1 MAVLNEALADELQR
15 QGVTRVFTLLGEDV
29 VQLGVQLTQRGIKL
43 VSARHESGA
52 IAMADGYARV
62 SGELAVAL
70 ISRGPGVTNALTGL
84 ENAAKASNP
93 VLVITGDNAPTT
105 RGVIYSKWLDQ
116 TALFKAAEIPFVTI
130 DSPDSAVADL
140 AAVTEWVRGGKLMV
154 AQFPGEIL
162 EATAGQAPASI
173 TLPPPRPVPGPPDPE
188 QITLLADLL
197 GEDWAFAHPV
207 ILGGRGAYRA
217 GAKQALQ
224 ELGDRIG
231 AILATTLMGKGLY
244 DDDPFSVGIS
254 GTYSSEA
261 AIELLGMADVVLAF
275 GSSLDPLTTIN
286 GSLWSKARVFRFD
299 ADPAQADKGSVPAE
313 IFVEADARLAAE
325 ALVAELDRRG
335 HKVTGMRNDRVRA
348 QIAEARIPPR
358 HRDIGRPGS
367 LDPRQVMMTLDE
379 LLPDERNVVLDNGH
393 HAAFSTAHLR
403 VPDPGAF
410 LTPLEFHC
418 VGASTGMA
426 TGAALARPDRMTLF
440 CVGDTGALMTFGDIE
455 SIARHRLPVVVVVVD
470 DGGLGAEIQYL
481 RVLGIDDTVAREHT
495 PSFAEVGRGLGFD
508 AYTIETLDDLTALR
522 ETIAEPTGPVLLHV
536 RVTEDVK
543 ADWVE
548 VVMLGHRSKEPAV
561 A

>member
-1 MAVLNEALADELQR
+1 MAALNEALADELQR

-29 VQLGVQLTQRGIKL
+29 VQLGVCLTRRGIEL

-84 ENAAKASNP
+84 ANAAKASNP
-93 VLVITGDNAPTT
+93 VLVITGDCPQAI
-105 RGVIYSKWLDQ
+105 RGVVYSKWMDQ
-116 TALFKAAEIPFVTI
+116 TALLQAAEIPFVTI

-140 AAVTEWVRGGKLMV
+140 AAAAEWARGGKLMV

-162 EATAGQAPASI
+162 EAAAGEAPASI
-173 TLPPPRPVPGPPDPE
+173 TLPPARPVPGPPDPE

-207 ILGGRGAYRA
+207 ILGGRGAHRA
-217 GAKQALQ
+217 GAKQALLQ
-224 ELGDRIG
+224 LGDRIG
-231 AILATTLMGKGLY
+231 AIMATTLMGKGLF

-254 GTYSSEA
+254 GTYSNES

-275 GSSLDPLTTIN
+275 GSSLDPLTTIS
-286 GSLWSKARVFRFD
+286 GELWSKARVFRFD
-299 ADPAQADKGSVPAE
+299 GDPAQAQRGSVPTE
-313 IFVEADARLAAE
+313 IFVQADARLAAE

-335 HKVTGMRNDRVRA
+335 HRVNGMRNDRVRA
-348 QIAEARIPPR
+348 QIAEARVPPR
-358 HRDIGRPGS
+358 HRDAGRAGS

-379 LLPDERNVVLDNGH
+379 LLPDDRTVVLDNGH

-410 LTPLEFHC
+410 LSPLEFHC

-426 TGAALARPDRMTLF
+426 TGAALARPDRMTLY
-440 CVGDTGALMTFGDIE
+440 CVGDSGALMTFGDIE
-455 SIARHRLPVVVVVVD
+455 SIARHRLPIVVVVVD

-481 RVLGIDDTVAREHT
+481 RVLGIDDAVAREHT
-495 PSFAEVGRGLGFD
+495 PSFADVGRGLGFD
-508 AYTIETLDDLTALR
+508 SYSIETLDDLR
-522 ETIAEPTGPVLLHV
+522 ELGDTIARPTGPVLLHV

-548 VVMLGHRSKEPAV
+548 VVMLGHKSQEPAV

>member
-1 MAVLNEALADELQR
+1 MPELNEALADELAR

-29 VQLGVQLTQRGIKL
+29 VKLGVCLTKRGITL

-70 ISRGPGVTNALTGL
+70 VSRGPGITNALTGL
-84 ENAAKASNP
+84 TNAAKASNP
-93 VLVITGDNAPTT
+93 VLVITGDNAPAT

-140 AAVTEWVRGGKLMV
+140 AAATEWVRGGKLMV

-162 EATAGQAPASI
+162 EASAGSAPASI
-173 TLPPPRPVPGPPDPE
+173 TLPAPRPVPGPPDPG
-188 QITLLADLL
+188 QISMLADLL
-197 GEDWAFAHPV
+197 QEDWAFSHPV
-207 ILGGRGAYRA
+207 ILGGRGADRA
-217 GAKQALQ
+217 GAKPALAQ
-224 ELGDRIG
+224 LADRTG
-231 AILATTLMGKGLY
+231 AILATTLMGKGLF

-254 GTYSSEA
+254 GTYSTEA

-275 GSSLDPLTTIN
+275 GSSLDPLTTIS
-286 GSLWSKARVFRFD
+286 GSLWSRSRVFRFD
-299 ADPAQADKGSVPAE
+299 SDPAQQERGSVPVE
-313 IFVEADARLAAE
+313 IFVQADARLAAE

-335 HKVTGMRNDRVRA
+335 HRATGMRTDRVLA
-348 QIAEARIPPR
+348 QIAESRVPPR
-358 HRDIGRPGS
+358 HRGAGRPGS
-367 LDPRQVMMTLDE
+367 LDPRQVMMRLDA
-379 LLPDERNVVLDNGH
+379 LLPDERTVVLDNGH

-403 VPDPGAF
+403 VPDPSAF
-410 LTPLEFHC
+410 LSPLEFHC

-426 TGAALARPDRMTLF
+426 TGAALARPDRTTLF
-440 CVGDTGALMTFGDIE
+440 CVGDTGALMTFGEIE
-455 SIARHRLPVVVVVVD
+455 SIARHRLPIVVVVVD

-481 RVLGIDDTVAREHT
+481 RVLGIEEAVAREPT
-495 PSFAEVGRGLGFD
+495 PSFADVGRALGYD
-508 AYTIETLDDLTALR
+508 SYAIETLDDITALGD
-522 ETIAEPTGPVLLHV
+522 TVAHPTGPVLLHV
-536 RVTEDVK
+536 RVTDDVK

-548 VVMLGHRSKEPAV
+548 VVMLGHRSQEPAV